1 MEQSIEQS
9 LNISEKSTTNL
20 NKNLIVKNF
29 DLKEVDDNF
38 NDKTNKNTEYREK
51 SN

>member
-20 NKNLIVKNF
+20 NKNLNVKNF

-38 NDKTNKNTEYREK
+38 NEKINKNTEYREK